1 MKSFIQ
7 RYKEKTLGV
16 LSGFDRIR
24 FRGSLR
30 LLSSVG
36 GMVTWLKSAGLL
48 LKDFLPF
55 VEGVTKRLRRSTEA
69 WAEAAG
75 RPVQYLESRVNKEDL
90 VRAIREERGAADG
103 GLIAVFS
110 ALETC
115 QSFDLFRDRSLQ
127 QIDLR
132 RRIRKCL
139 HYYFYWE
146 DAKFGLTQ
154 VRLMTWFPFDV
165 RVVLNGRE
173 WLAQQLDAKGL
184 GYRRRDNCF
193 VDLEDFH
200 RTQRLAD
207 QQPRI
212 DWVGQLDRLLRRV
225 HPEAGR
231 FSDTPQSVAPL
242 AYYWSSEQT
251 EWATDVVFR
260 DAAALAELYPV
271 LTRHGIETFQSPDVM
286 RFLGHRLPAHGG
298 VHGRFAG
305 EIVSDLRQRPEG
317 VRVKHRVENNTLKMY
332 DKFGSVL
339 RVETTLNNPKGLKV
353 YRSKPD
359 DPEGPKQWLPLR
371 KSVAD
376 LARRAELSQS
386 ANDRYLEALGR
397 VDVDT
402 SLATLTDKLCRPVRV
417 GQRRHR
423 GLRPFASEDVQ
434 LLEIVSRGEY
444 EIAGFRNR
452 HVRVMLYGER
462 PNDNAEPPEAAAEQ
476 HRQTARVSRKLAMLR
491 AHGLIKKIPRTHRY
505 LVTAEG
511 RVAIAALLAAR
522 KASVRQLAAA

>member
-1 MKSFIQ
+1 MKNFIQ
-7 RYKEKTLGV
+7 RHKGEILGA

-24 FRGSLR
+24 FRGSLQ
-30 LLSSVG
+30 LLSNVG
-36 GMVTWLKSAGLL
+36 GVATWLKSAGLR
-48 LKDFLPF
+48 LKEFLPF
-55 VEGVTKRLRRSTEA
+55 VEGVTKQLRRSTEKR
-69 WAEAAG
+69 AEAAG
-75 RPVQYLESRVNKEDL
+75 CPIQYLESKVDKEKM
-90 VRAIREERGAADG
+90 VGEIREERGAGDDG
-103 GLIAVFS
+103 LVAVLS
-110 ALETC
+110 TLETC
-115 QSFDLFRDRSLQ
+115 QSFDIFRNHSTH
-127 QIDLR
+127 QIELR
-132 RRIRKCL
+132 RRLRKCL

-146 DAKFGLTQ
+146 DGKFGLTQ

-173 WLAQQLDAKGL
+173 WLARQLDAKGL

-193 VDLEDFH
+193 VDLEDF
-200 RTQRLAD
+200 RRAQRLAD

-212 DWVGQLDRLLRRV
+212 DWVGQLNRLLRRV
-225 HPEAGR
+225 CPEAGR
-231 FSDTPQSVAPL
+231 FSDTPQPVAPL
-242 AYYWSSEQT
+242 AYYWTSEQT

-305 EIVSDLRQRPEG
+305 EIVSDLKERPEG
-317 VRVKHRVENNTLKMY
+317 VRVKHRVEKNSLKMY

-339 RVETTLNNPKGLKV
+339 RVETTLNDPKGLKV
-353 YRSKPD
+353 YRPKQD
-359 DPEGPKQWLPLR
+359 APEGPKQWLPLR

-376 LARRAELSQS
+376 LARRSELSQA
-386 ANDRYLEALGR
+386 ANERYLEALGR
-397 VDVDT
+397 VDSDT
-402 SLATLTDKLCRPVRV
+402 PLGTLTDKLCRPVQV

-423 GLRPFASEDVQ
+423 ALRPFDPEDVR

-452 HVRVMLYGER
+452 HVRVALYGEL
-462 PNDNAEPPEAAAEQ
+462 PNGDAETTEVAAERR
-476 HRQTARVSRKLAMLR
+476 RQAARVSRKLAMLR
-491 AHGLIKKIPRTHRY
+491 AHGLIKKIPRTQRY

-522 KASVRQLAAA
+522 KASTRQLTAA